1 MAIPISIDKLLTE
14 HIVEWSRI
22 EFKAG
27 WNPETTLKTISSFA
41 NDVDNWGGGYI
52 VIGAKEKD
60 GRLMRPIDGVDPN
73 FVDRIQKEILR
84 YCKFLRPTYIPQI
97 EPVEYEGKMLLLV
110 WCPGGYERPYLCPK
124 DVNSKNSQKVY
135 YIRKLA
141 STIEATDSDI
151 KELMMLANNIPF
163 DDRINPK
170 SEITDLKYPI
180 IVNYLGNVKSRLLNQ
195 IDNFD
200 VKQLASN
207 LRIAGG
213 PPEYYK
219 PINVGLLFFNDH
231 PERFFPYTQI
241 EVVNIPDPTGKGMEE
256 RIFTGPIDEQL
267 RSALSYIKNNVI
279 AEKIFKVAGEAEA
292 IRVKN
297 YCYEAIEEFLANA
310 VYHKSYQIH
319 EPITVRIEAD
329 KLEITSIPGPDKSIS
344 DEDIKQFNMR
354 ARRYR
359 NRRIGDFLKELHL
372 IEGRNTG
379 IPTAIKAIK
388 EKGSP
393 LPTFL
398 TDEDRTF
405 FSVILPIHKAF
416 INNEDSENSVVIEA
430 KASIKRK
437 TREEIDKLILSTLT
451 NKNMS
456 ANELY
461 RNLGY
466 SGNASKTFR
475 KCIARLL
482 DQGEIAYF
490 TNNMRAPTNVL
501 VRK

>member
-1 MAIPISIDKLLTE
+1 M
-14 HIVEWSRI
+14 
-22 EFKAG
+22 G
-27 WNPETTLKTISSFA
+27 
-41 NDVDNWGGGYI
+41 
-52 VIGAKEKD
+52 
-60 GRLMRPIDGVDPN
+60 
-73 FVDRIQKEILR
+73 IL
-84 YCKFLRPTYIPQI
+84 
-97 EPVEYEGKMLLLV
+97 
-110 WCPGGYERPYLCPK
+110 
-124 DVNSKNSQKVY
+124 Y

-141 STIEATDSDI
+141 SIIEATDSDI

-231 PERFFPYTQI
+231 PERFFLYTQI

-256 RIFTGPIDEQL
+256 KIFTGPIDEQL

-279 AEKIFKVAGEAEA
+279 AEKVFKVAGEAEA

-319 EPITVRIEAD
+319 EPVTVRIEAD

-344 DEDIKQFNMR
+344 NEDIKQFNMR

-388 EKGSP
+388 ENGSP

-398 TDEDRTF
+398 TDEERTF
-405 FSVILPIHKAF
+405 FSVILPIHRAF
-416 INNEDSENSVVIEA
+416 VKNANSVAVKTKSTIKHKTIDEIE
-430 KASIKRK
+430 
-437 TREEIDKLILSTLT
+437 KLILSTLT

-456 ANELY
+456 ANEPY
-461 RNLGY
+461 RSLGY

-475 KCIARLL
+475 ECIARLL

-490 TNNMRAPTNVL
+490 TNNMRDPTNVL

>member
-60 GRLMRPIDGVDPN
+60 GRLMRPIDGLDPN
-73 FVDRIQKEILR
+73 SIDRIQKEILR

-97 EPVEYEGKMLLLV
+97 EPVEYEGKMLLLL

-124 DVNSKNSQKVY
+124 DVNSKNSQKIY

-141 STIEATDSDI
+141 SIIEATDLDI

-163 DDRINPK
+163 DDRINPN

-231 PERFFPYTQI
+231 PARFFPCTQI

-279 AEKIFKVAGEAEA
+279 AEKVFKVAGEAEA
-292 IRVKN
+292 IRIKN

-344 DEDIKQFNMR
+344 DEDIKQFTMR
-354 ARRYR
+354 TRRYR

-388 EKGSP
+388 ENGSP

-416 INNEDSENSVVIEA
+416 INNADSENSVVIEA
-430 KASIKRK
+430 KSSIKRK
-437 TREEIDKLILSTLT
+437 TREEIDELILSTLT

-475 KCIARLL
+475 ECIARLL
-482 DQGEIAYF
+482 DKGEIEYF
-490 TNNMRAPTNVL
+490 INNMRASTNVL

>member
-1 MAIPISIDKLLTE
+1 
-14 HIVEWSRI
+14 
-22 EFKAG
+22 
-27 WNPETTLKTISSFA
+27 
-41 NDVDNWGGGYI
+41 
-52 VIGAKEKD
+52 
-60 GRLMRPIDGVDPN
+60 
-73 FVDRIQKEILR
+73 
-84 YCKFLRPTYIPQI
+84 
-97 EPVEYEGKMLLLV
+97 
-110 WCPGGYERPYLCPK
+110 
-124 DVNSKNSQKVY
+124 
-135 YIRKLA
+135 
-141 STIEATDSDI
+141 
-151 KELMMLANNIPF
+151 MMLANNVLF

-267 RSALSYIKNNVI
+267 RSAPSYIKNNVI
-279 AEKIFKVAGEAEA
+279 AEKVFKVAGEAEA
-292 IRVKN
+292 IRIKN

-319 EPITVRIEAD
+319 EPIIVRIEAD

-354 ARRYR
+354 TRRYR

-388 EKGSP
+388 GNGSP

-405 FSVILPIHKAF
+405 FSVILQIHKAF

-430 KASIKRK
+430 KSSIKRK
-437 TREEIDKLILSTLT
+437 TREEIDELILSTLT
-451 NKNMS
+451 NTNMS

-466 SGNASKTFR
+466 SGNASKIFR
-475 KCIARLL
+475 ECIARLL
-482 DQGEIAYF
+482 DKGEIAYF